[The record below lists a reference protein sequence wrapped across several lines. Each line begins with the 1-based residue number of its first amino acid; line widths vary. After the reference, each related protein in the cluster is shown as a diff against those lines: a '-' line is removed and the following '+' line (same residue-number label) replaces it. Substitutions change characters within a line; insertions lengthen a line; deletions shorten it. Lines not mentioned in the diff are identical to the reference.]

1 MAVKFTPSEWVIG
14 PETTEHGLHIE
25 HLGSTHWEIVAYVP
39 VDYCYRERAEAN
51 ARLIAAA
58 PELLEVCTA
67 IKMARDM
74 GFAAADILAPDSE
87 ISRALDAAILKA
99 TGEA

>member
-14 PETTEHGLHIE
+14 RETTEHGLHIE

-39 VDYCYRERAEAN
+39 VDYRYRERAEAD

-58 PELLEVCTA
+58 PKLLKA
-67 IKMARDM
+67 LQHAHDYL
-74 GFAAADILAPDSE
+74 AASGWEGDPRIHKIIA
-87 ISRALDAAILKA
+87 ALDKA
-99 TGEA
+99 EGRS

>member
-1 MAVKFTPSEWVIG
+1 MAVKYTPSEWVIG

-58 PELLEVCTA
+58 PKLLEALVYVVSEWAWEYGEACNCTVCV
-67 IKMARDM
+67 RV
-74 GFAAADILAPDSE
+74 
-87 ISRALDAAILKA
+87 RAAILKA